1 MLVLLL
7 LRSTGLAQTLDLVL
21 YDLIISQRAEGSG
34 QNKLRKVLILF
45 AELQLGVE
53 TLARIGALRCIQPV
67 GTLIHWDNMFN
78 RSF

>member
-34 QNKLRKVLILF
+34 QNKLRKVLITCR
-45 AELQLGVE
+45 ASTGCRNVGKNWGIAMYSTCWDTHPLGQHV
-53 TLARIGALRCIQPV
+53 
-67 GTLIHWDNMFN
+67 
-78 RSF
+78 